1 MSTVLTLLSPM
12 KRSLGALLVSVLMA
26 CLFSAS
32 SVQASEA
39 EELVSKSRFAA
50 QRMVKDKDF
59 EFMLPYLKEAKGV
72 LIIPQLI
79 KGGFVVGAEG
89 GSGVLM
95 VRGSDGTWS
104 SPAFYTLVAGSLGLQ
119 LGGQV
124 SETIF
129 TLMSEGAVEAML
141 NHEFKLGADISVA
154 AGPLGAGLE
163 GSSTTNLN
171 ADIIAFSK
179 VAGLF
184 GGGAIEGGKIIIR
197 DELNAD
203 YYASGATPREIVID
217 RRFSNAEANSL
228 RDILP

>member
-12 KRSLGALLVSVLMA
+12 KRALGAILIPALLAS
-26 CLFSAS
+26 LFAAPPA
-32 SVQASEA
+32 QASEA
-39 EELVSKSRFAA
+39 EELVSKSRFTA
-50 QRMVKDKDF
+50 QRMVADKDF

-95 VRGSDGTWS
+95 VRGTDGTWS

-129 TLMSEGAVEAML
+129 TLMNEGAVEAML
-141 NHEFKLGADISVA
+141 EDEFKLGAGISVA

-184 GGGAIEGGKIIIR
+184 GGGAIQGGKIITR
-197 DELNAD
+197 EELNSD
-203 YYASGATPREIVID
+203 YYVSGATPREIVID
-217 RRFSNAEANSL
+217 RRFSNAEANKL